1 MLYALNFII
10 GVPDEAVYIDFIKN
24 SLNYQL
30 AEPENE
36 YCVFELVMTCWKHN
50 KTECR
55 FSDEWFLTD
64 KAIIAK
70 PFEA

>member
-36 YCVFELVMTCWKHN
+36 YCVFELV
-50 KTECR
+50 KTYYY
-55 FSDEWFLTD
+55 S
-64 KAIIAK
+64 
-70 PFEA
+70 